1 MTKLVALAT
10 TRVNP
15 YIVIVSIL
23 VLILILYFI
32 SRPLQF
38 NESATMPFNI
48 SDSSSAQRQDVGT
61 TSLNK
66 TLLVQEESEPS
77 VYSGSCRIS
86 KQLGCKIVE
95 GSSLYTSIRDAVVM
109 ISVKSSPSETK
120 SWQGTGFFVS
130 DDGYIVTAA
139 HVITESVDD
148 KNQKG
153 AIRPAKDIYV
163 LVSPRY
169 EVYKCRVVGID
180 GVGDIGVLKIE
191 MDEPFNMNN
200 HPIKNQKYLP
210 FLESSKTGELAFV
223 LGYPLGTDLSSFSMG
238 IVRNERFVAPSLFI
252 PFNVVLITS
261 PAYQGNSGSP
271 IVNINGEVIGLLT
284 FVYYANEQTFESIG
298 GGPSSSIVS
307 YVAEKIISADKIN
320 NSGDPVPAYFSSDSL
335 KFKKGYLGFQNSK
348 VVWFSD
354 IPTLT
359 TKYNFPHKTPIGFR
373 GNLTLNSPLKDI
385 ITNKDIVVR
394 IDGHDIG
401 ALPNQTAPGDILWRK
416 VPGDS
421 VTIEYYPL
429 YSDGF
434 GDLKTINVKLL
445 EYPDSVDT
453 FEGRALRVDMNCIGD
468 ECSLA
473 HNVQSDDFFI
483 HESNHFGF

>member
-1 MTKLVALAT
+1 MTKLGSPIIFIFL
-10 TRVNP
+10 
-15 YIVIVSIL
+15 IL
-23 VLILILYFI
+23 VLILVLFYHSSYYQSDKKSMYQKNINHIDDVHGSTTLSAANGSDIRHI
-32 SRPLQF
+32 SQ
-38 NESATMPFNI
+38 NI
-48 SDSSSAQRQDVGT
+48 SLST
-61 TSLNK
+61 N
-66 TLLVQEESEPS
+66 EP
-77 VYSGSCRIS
+77 GSCKIS

-95 GSSLYTSIRDAVVM
+95 GSNLYDSIKDAVVM
-109 ISVKSSPSETK
+109 ISVNQ

-139 HVITESVDD
+139 HVISEPVNEKDE
-148 KNQKG
+148 KG
-153 AIRPAKDIYV
+153 AIQPAKDIFV
-163 LVSPRY
+163 LVSPHY
-169 EVYKCRVVGID
+169 DVYRCRVVGID

-191 MDEPFNMNN
+191 MNDPFNAKNK
-200 HPIKNQKYLP
+200 PIENQRFLP
-210 FLESSKTGELAFV
+210 FLEKAKTGELAYV

-271 IVNINGEVIGLLT
+271 IVNVDGDVIGLLT
-284 FVYYANEQTFESIG
+284 FVYFANEQTFESIG

-307 YVAEKIISADKIN
+307 YVAERLIAADKLKQNGQPI
-320 NSGDPVPAYFSSDSL
+320 PAYFDKNSL
-335 KFKKGYLGFQNSK
+335 KFRKGYLGFENSK

-373 GNLTLNSPLKDI
+373 GNLNNGSPLRGILGSKDI
-385 ITNKDIVVR
+385 IIR
-394 IDGHDIG
+394 MDGKEIG

-416 VPGDS
+416 VPGEKIN
-421 VTIEYYPL
+421 IEYYPFESNSYGPL
-429 YSDGF
+429 RSID
-434 GDLKTINVKLL
+434 VELL

-453 FEGRALRVDMNCIGD
+453 FEGRALKVEMDCIGE

-473 HNVQSDDFFI
+473 SIKDRQDFFHI
-483 HESNHFGF
+483 PHGKHTGF